1 MPNSYPPV
9 IFAKAYEEKARP
21 THVAER
27 MPSLTDHQVEQMTRE
42 LDIHGDGQNDAEK
55 NMAGRGF
62 GDSQPTTRANSFSEE
77 VREDALPSHMPNV
90 RGADA

>member
-1 MPNSYPPV
+1 
-9 IFAKAYEEKARP
+9 
-21 THVAER
+21 

-42 LDIHGDGQNDAEK
+42 LDIHGDGQTDPEK

-77 VREDALPSHMPNV
+77 VREDALPARMPDV